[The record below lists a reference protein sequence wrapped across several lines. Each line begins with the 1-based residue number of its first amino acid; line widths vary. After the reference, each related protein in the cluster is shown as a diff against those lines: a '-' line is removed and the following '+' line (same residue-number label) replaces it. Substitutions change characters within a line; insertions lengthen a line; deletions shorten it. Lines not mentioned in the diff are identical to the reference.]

1 MISMGR
7 KGCNKMKIGLFTD
20 SYPPYINGVST
31 SVFNLREALRKM
43 GHTVYIVT
51 VNNSVIKSNYDEEEK
66 ILRISGI
73 PIGIYDYRLSN
84 IYPLSTIKIIKKW
97 DLDVIHSHTEFGIG
111 IFARLLA
118 KKFKIPLV
126 HTYHTL
132 YEDYTH
138 YITHNHL
145 DHFSKKIVKDLT
157 KIYCEKTAKETIV
170 PTDKIY
176 KLFKEKYQITK
187 NVCIIPSGIDLER
200 FFEENVSKEK
210 VRNLKSKYGITKHD
224 FTILFV
230 GRLAQEKNI
239 DFLLEAHKKIV
250 ERNILSIKLLIVGD
264 GPDREKY
271 INISRKLNIND
282 KVIFTGKIPQEEIQY
297 YYQCAD
303 LFVTASNTET
313 QGLTVIEAMAAGIV
327 PMCINDMAF
336 AQMLPKYSLFRN
348 QEEYIKQLFHF
359 LQDDEFRN
367 QTKKEVRKKAEE
379 YNSEKYA
386 KRVLEVYQEVLQ
398 ENTNQ
403 KGREDEEREK
413 IEECV

>member
-1 MISMGR
+1 MR
-7 KGCNKMKIGLFTD
+7 IGLFTD

-31 SVFNLREALRKM
+31 SVFNLREALVKM

-51 VNNSVIKSNYDEEEK
+51 VNNSVMKSDYNEEEK
-66 ILRISGI
+66 ILRVSGV

-84 IYPLSTIKIIKKW
+84 IYPLSTIKIIKRW
-97 DLDVIHSHTEFGIG
+97 DLDIIHSHTEFGIG

-138 YITHNHL
+138 YITHNHF
-145 DHFSKKIVKDLT
+145 DHLSKKIVKDLT

-176 KLFKEKYQITK
+176 KLFKEKYLITK
-187 NVCIIPSGIDLER
+187 NICVIPSGIDLER
-200 FFEENVSKEK
+200 FFEENVSQEK
-210 VRNLKSKYGITKHD
+210 VREIKDKYGITNQE
-224 FTILFV
+224 FTIIFV

-239 DFLLEAHKKIV
+239 EFLLEAHQKII
-250 ERNILSIKLLIVGD
+250 ERTGFNIKLLIVGD
-264 GPDREKY
+264 GPDKEKY
-271 INISRKLNIND
+271 INITRKLNIYD

-313 QGLTVIEAMAAGIV
+313 QGLTVIEAMAAGVV
-327 PMCINDMAF
+327 PMCIKDMAF
-336 AQMLPKYSLFRN
+336 VEMLPKNSLFSN
-348 QEEYIKQLFHF
+348 QEEYMNQLICFMKNEK
-359 LQDDEFRN
+359 LR
-367 QTKKEVRKKAEE
+367 TTYKIAVRKKAEE
-379 YNSEKYA
+379 YSSKKYA
-386 KRVLEVYQEVLQ
+386 ERVLEVYETILK
-398 ENTNQ
+398 ENNTF
-403 KGREDEEREK
+403 KGKGLKDEEREK
-413 IEECV
+413 IKECV